1 MSSQWHAVEH
11 HSVEVGQVGL
21 QGLWMGYQAE
31 AEGNV
36 MFPGPMTT
44 FLNKVARGRPKD
56 KRTWTLQHRARPMF
70 KTCLRHGS

>member
-1 MSSQWHAVEH
+1 
-11 HSVEVGQVGL
+11 
-21 QGLWMGYQAE
+21 MGYQAE

-56 KRTWTLQHRARPMF
+56 KRTGTLQHRARPMF